1 MKIAIVDDHE
11 IFRLGLKVL
20 LSTLDEIDSVEEFA
34 SGLDFLRS
42 RDSLSLDLIVIDFAM
57 PDCTG
62 IEIIQRLRESGDQLK
77 VILLTASAS
86 SAILKEAR
94 TLGVNGLVAKRGSGE
109 EVLLAV
115 KAVAGGEDF
124 ISPEFESLLA
134 QSTVLDTLTRRE
146 MQVLKAILAGNSTRE
161 VSELLNVSFKTVDT
175 HRSRL
180 MQKLEVHNLTEL
192 MELAREN
199 GLLKEI

>member
-20 LSTLDEIDSVEEFA
+20 LTTLDEIDSVEEFA
-34 SGLDFLRS
+34 SGLDFLQS

-94 TLGVNGLVAKRGSGE
+94 TLGVNGLVAKRGTGE

-146 MQVLKAILAGNSTRE
+146 MQVLKAILEGNSTRE

>member
-20 LSTLDEIDSVEEFA
+20 LTTLEEIDSVVEFA
-34 SGLDFLRS
+34 SGLELLES
-42 RDSLSLDLIVIDFAM
+42 RASLLLDLVVIDFSM

-62 IEIIQRLRESGDQLK
+62 LEIIQRLSEAGDPVK

-94 TLGVNGLVAKRGSGE
+94 SLGVNGLVAKRGSGE

-115 KAVAGGEDF
+115 RAVAEDQNF

-134 QSTVLDTLTRRE
+134 QCTVLDTLTKRE
-146 MQVLKAILAGNSTRE
+146 MQVLKAILEGNSTRE
-161 VSELLNVSFKTVDT
+161 VSALLNVSFKTVDT
-175 HRSRL
+175 HRTRL
-180 MQKLEVHNLTEL
+180 MQKLGVHNLTEL
-192 MELAREN
+192 MEMAREN